1 MEKTDFLQTLE
12 GDLCKVTGKPVE
24 VILTDDNKVEVTPPV
39 PEAPVIM
46 APIIVDTTCI
56 TKTAPLTPIYTDH
69 RPGKNR
75 GPQEPKYTHKQYQK
89 ARTKKRKARRKGRR

>member
-12 GDLCKVTGKPVE
+12 GDLCRTTGKPVE
-24 VILTDDNKVEVTPPV
+24 VILTDDNKVEVTPTV
-39 PEAPVIM
+39 TDAPV
-46 APIIVDTTCI
+46 IVDTTYY
-56 TKTAPLTPIYTDH
+56 TKTAALTPVYTDY

-89 ARTKKRKARRKGRR
+89 ARAKKRKARRKSHR

>member
-24 VILTDDNKVEVTPPV
+24 VILTDGNKVEVTPTV
-39 PEAPVIM
+39 PEAPVI
-46 APIIVDTTCI
+46 VDTTRL
-56 TKTAPLTPIYTDH
+56 TKTAPLTPIYTDR

-75 GPQEPKYTHKQYQK
+75 GPLEPKYTHKQYQK
-89 ARTKKRKARRKGRR
+89 ARAKKRKARRKSHR